1 MDLSLWEKVG
11 VKVGRLHEEAA
22 VMGKVTIR
30 DIARMKADGKKIPMI
45 TAYDYTSA
53 CLADN
58 AGIPI
63 ILVGDSLGMVVLG
76 YESTIQVTLEDILHH
91 MKAVS
96 RGAKQALL
104 VADMPFMTYH
114 VDAGQ
119 ALTNAARL
127 MQEGGAQSVKLEG
140 GELMAP
146 TVRRLVEC
154 GIPVMGHIGLTP
166 QSVNA
171 LGGYRVQG
179 RGLEAAE
186 QLLRDAQA
194 LEQAGAYSVV
204 LELVPSPLAGLIST
218 RLTIPTIGI
227 GAGPECDG
235 QVQVLHDMLGLFT
248 NFSPKHA
255 KRFAQLSDSIKAAFA
270 QYVQEV
276 EAGDFPTDKQ
286 SFTMDPAVLEELQ
299 ALSR

>member
-1 MDLSLWEKVG
+1 
-11 VKVGRLHEEAA
+11 
-22 VMGKVTIR
+22 MGKVTIR

>member
-1 MDLSLWEKVG
+1 
-11 VKVGRLHEEAA
+11 
-22 VMGKVTIR
+22 MGKVTIR

-127 MQEGGAQSVKLEG
+127 MQEGGAHSVKLEG

>member
-1 MDLSLWEKVG
+1 
-11 VKVGRLHEEAA
+11 
-22 VMGKVTIR
+22 MGKVTIR

-127 MQEGGAQSVKLEG
+127 MQEGGAHSVKLEG
-140 GELMAP
+140 GESMAP

-218 RLTIPTIGI
+218 RLTIPIIGI